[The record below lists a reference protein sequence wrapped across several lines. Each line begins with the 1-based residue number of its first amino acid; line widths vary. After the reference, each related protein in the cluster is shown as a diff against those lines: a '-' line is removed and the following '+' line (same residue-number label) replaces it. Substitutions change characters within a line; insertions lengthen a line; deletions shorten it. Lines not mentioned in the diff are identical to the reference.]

1 MAEAIKRLLNKIILW
16 RTTEEHGDSHP
27 SGFIRALRD
36 SPESFGLPLGYD
48 SIKIYCEARE
58 GSEKISRQ
66 LCRSHYTRLDDAS
79 PYLLADGPVSGRILA
94 ACDEL
99 RSIDVEMLEVFE

>member
-1 MAEAIKRLLNKIILW
+1 MAHDRRTWRQSPESLHPCLERL
-16 RTTEEHGDSHP
+16 
-27 SGFIRALRD
+27 
-36 SPESFGLPLGYD
+36 PESFGLPLGYD

-79 PYLLADGPVSGRILA
+79 PYLLTDDPVSGQILA